1 MENKYKYFKRD
12 ISWLSFNYRVLL
24 EALDERL
31 PLYERINF
39 ISIYSSNLEEFY
51 KIRVADHKA
60 VASGATESDEESVQ
74 SARELVEEINREVNQ
89 QLDDRVRIYE
99 QKILPAL
106 QKNHIIFY
114 QDSHVEPFHQQFIKD
129 FFKEEIFPYLQPV
142 PVSKDKI
149 VSFLRDNR
157 LYLAIRL
164 YPKEERKE
172 GEGEKE
178 RERIEARETREDIEE
193 RAIKSARERNEE
205 RERKEAREAKEDIE
219 GKEGIEEKGSPILES
234 SRPPLY
240 FVMKQPY
247 AKVPRFI
254 ELPCHEKNHYLM
266 FVEDIIKANLNLI
279 FPGYDVESCYSI
291 KISRDADILIDDTA
305 SSADLVAQL
314 KKKVKKRKIG
324 DVCRFV
330 YDRAMPHDFLD
341 FLVDAFHI
349 HRDELVPGDKHLNLE
364 DLRHL
369 PNPNKSLPNTG
380 KLLPSTGK
388 SLLSTGKSLPSNDK
402 SSPNSGGKSLHSPE
416 KPKPMKLTILDEK
429 ESIFNYV
436 ARKDLLLY
444 YPYHSFEHF
453 IHFLYEAVHN
463 PETREIMVTQYRVAE
478 NSAVINTLIA
488 AAQNGKKV
496 TVFVELKARFDE
508 ENNLATA
515 EMMQAAGIK
524 IIYSIPGLKVHAKVA
539 LIRRRGLNGEK
550 IPSYAYISTG
560 NFNEKTATL
569 YADCGL
575 FTCRKEI
582 VNDLYNLFRTLQGKE
597 APKFTTLLVA
607 RFNLIPE
614 LNRLIDR
621 EIALADQ
628 GKPARIILKMNALQ
642 DPTMIDRL
650 YEASEHGVQIDLIIR
665 GICCLIPDQPYSR
678 NIRITRIVDSFLE
691 HARIWYFGNGG
702 NPKVFMGS
710 PDWMRRN
717 LYRRIEAIT
726 PVLDPDLRNSLIEML
741 TIQLADNQKA
751 CRVDAKLQN
760 IFKKRTPGTPAIRA
774 QYTLY
779 NWLCSN
785 NTQQPKDQPAMPQ

>member
-1 MENKYKYFKRD
+1 MNDTIAAISTTTGIGAISIIRLSGPESLEIASKVFTKDLTKVETHTIHYGYIKNNNEKIDEVLVSVMKAPKTFTKEDIVEINCHGGIATTNKVLEILLNNGARLAEPGEFTKRAFLNGRID
-12 ISWLSFNYRVLL
+12 LL
-24 EALDERL
+24 EAEATMDL
-31 PLYERINF
+31 
-39 ISIYSSNLEEFY
+39 ISSKSDKARKMSLNTLTGETSNLI
-51 KIRVADHKA
+51 KDLR
-60 VASGATESDEESVQ
+60 SDIVGIISN
-74 SARELVEEINREVNQ
+74 IEVNI
-89 QLDDRVRIYE
+89 DYPEYE
-99 QKILPAL
+99 DIEVLTNEKILPEI
-106 QKNHIIFY
+106 QKFKEKLEKIIKKS
-114 QDSHVEPFHQQFIKD
+114 QDSKVI
-129 FFKEEIFPYLQPV
+129 
-142 PVSKDKI
+142 
-149 VSFLRDNR
+149 
-157 LYLAIRL
+157 
-164 YPKEERKE
+164 
-172 GEGEKE
+172 
-178 RERIEARETREDIEE
+178 
-193 RAIKSARERNEE
+193 
-205 RERKEAREAKEDIE
+205 
-219 GKEGIEEKGSPILES
+219 KEGIKVGMEAA
-234 SRPPLY
+234 RPNVTDFRQPLY

-254 ELPCHEKNHYLM
+254 ELPSREKNHYLM
-266 FVEDIIKANLNLI
+266 FTEDIIKANLNLI
-279 FPGYDVESCYSI
+279 FPGYDVDSSYCI

-330 YDRAMPHDFLD
+330 YDRAMPSEFLD
-341 FLVDAFHI
+341 FLVDAFRI
-349 HRDELVPGDKHLNLE
+349 QRDELVPGDKHLNLE

-369 PNPNKSLPNTG
+369 PNPNKSLH
-380 KLLPSTGK
+380 
-388 SLLSTGKSLPSNDK
+388 SL
-402 SSPNSGGKSLHSPE
+402 E
-416 KPKPMKLTILDEK
+416 KPKPMKLTVLDEK

-436 ARKDLLLY
+436 AKKDLLLY

-582 VNDLYNLFRTLQGKE
+582 VADLYNLFRTLQGKE
-597 APKFTTLLVA
+597 DPKFTTLLVA

-621 EIALADQ
+621 EISLADEGKQ
-628 GKPARIILKMNALQ
+628 GRIILKMNALQ

-650 YEASEHGVQIDLIIR
+650 YEASEHGVQIDLIVR
-665 GICCLIPDQPYSR
+665 GICCLIPGQSYSR
-678 NIRITRIVDSFLE
+678 NIRVTRIVDSFLE
-691 HARIWYFGNGG
+691 HARIWYFGNDGT
-702 NPKVFMGS
+702 PKVFIGS

-726 PVLDPDLRNSLIEML
+726 PVLAPDLRDSLIEML
-741 TIQLADNQKA
+741 NIQLADNQKA
-751 CRVDAKLQN
+751 CWVDDKLQN
-760 IFKKRTPGTPAIRA
+760 IFKKRTPGTPTVRA
-774 QYTLY
+774 QYTFY
-779 NWLCSN
+779 DWLNKTNS
-785 NTQQPKDQPAMPQ
+785 

>member
-1 MENKYKYFKRD
+1 MESKYNYFKRD

-24 EALDERL
+24 EALDEHL

-60 VASGATESDEESVQ
+60 VASGATESDEETVQ
-74 SARELVEEINREVNQ
+74 SARELVEEINHEVNR

-99 QKILPAL
+99 EKILPAL
-106 QKNHIIFY
+106 RRSHINFY
-114 QDSHVEPFHQQFIKD
+114 QDRHVEPFHQQFIKD
-129 FFKEEIFPYLQPV
+129 FFREEIFPYLQPV

-164 YPKEERKE
+164 YPKEN
-172 GEGEKE
+172 
-178 RERIEARETREDIEE
+178 
-193 RAIKSARERNEE
+193 RNPAN
-205 RERKEAREAKEDIE
+205 RQ
-219 GKEGIEEKGSPILES
+219 PF
-234 SRPPLY
+234 Y

-254 ELPCHEKNHYLM
+254 ELPPRGDNYYIM
-266 FVEDIIKANLNLI
+266 FTEDIIKANLNLI
-279 FPGYDVESCYSI
+279 FPGYDVDSSYCI

-330 YDRAMPHDFLD
+330 YDRAMPQDFLD
-341 FLVDAFHI
+341 SLIDAFHI

-369 PNPNKSLPNTG
+369 PNPNKSLRRI
-380 KLLPSTGK
+380 
-388 SLLSTGKSLPSNDK
+388 
-402 SSPNSGGKSLHSPE
+402 E
-416 KPKPMKLTILDEK
+416 KPQPMKLNILDEK

-436 ARKDLLLY
+436 AQKDLLLY

-453 IHFLYEAVHN
+453 THFLYEAVHN

-539 LIRRRGLNGEK
+539 LVRRRGLNGEK

-597 APKFTTLLVA
+597 DPKFTTLLVA

-621 EIALADQ
+621 EISLADQ
-628 GKPARIILKMNALQ
+628 GKGGRIILKMNALQ
-642 DPTMIDRL
+642 DPAMIDRL
-650 YEASEHGVQIDLIIR
+650 YEASEHGVQIDLIVR
-665 GICCLIPDQPYSR
+665 GICCLIPEQSYSR
-678 NIRITRIVDSFLE
+678 NIRVTRIVDSFLE
-691 HARIWYFGNGG
+691 HARIWYFGNEGH
-702 NPKVFMGS
+702 PKVYMGS

-717 LYRRIEAIT
+717 LYRRIEAVT
-726 PVLDPDLRNSLIEML
+726 PILDPDLRGSLIEML
-741 TIQLADNQKA
+741 HIQLADNQKA
-751 CRVDAKLQN
+751 CWVDDKLQN
-760 IFKKRTPGTPAIRA
+760 VFKKRASGTPAVRA
-774 QYTLY
+774 QYDFY
-779 NWLCSN
+779 EWLK
-785 NTQQPKDQPAMPQ
+785 KDIVTEM

>member
-1 MENKYKYFKRD
+1 MESKYNYFKRD

-60 VASGATESDEESVQ
+60 VASGATESDEETVQ
-74 SARELVEEINREVNQ
+74 SARELVEEINKEVTR

-99 QKILPAL
+99 EKLLPAL
-106 QKNHIIFY
+106 RKNHIIFY
-114 QDSHVEPFHQQFIKD
+114 QDRHVEPFHQQFIKD
-129 FFKEEIFPYLQPV
+129 FFREEIFPYLQPV

-157 LYLAIRL
+157 LYLAIRVC
-164 YPKEERKE
+164 PKKEEKNKGEETKE
-172 GEGEKE
+172 NIEKYTGECINERNDGEGIKVGM
-178 RERIEARETREDIEE
+178 EA
-193 RAIKSARERNEE
+193 ARPNVT
-205 RERKEAREAKEDIE
+205 
-219 GKEGIEEKGSPILES
+219 ES
-234 SRPPLY
+234 RQPLY

-254 ELPCHEKNHYLM
+254 ELPSREKNHYLM
-266 FVEDIIKANLNLI
+266 FTEDIIKANLNLI
-279 FPGYDVESCYSI
+279 FPGYDVDSSYCI

-330 YDRAMPHDFLD
+330 YDRGMPHDFLD

-349 HRDELVPGDKHLNLE
+349 QRDELVPGDKHLNLE

-369 PNPNKSLPNTG
+369 PNPNKSLH
-380 KLLPSTGK
+380 
-388 SLLSTGKSLPSNDK
+388 SL
-402 SSPNSGGKSLHSPE
+402 E

-436 ARKDLLLY
+436 AKKDLLLY

-575 FTCRKEI
+575 FTCRPKI
-582 VNDLYNLFRTLQGKE
+582 VADLYNLFRTLQGKE
-597 APKFTTLLVA
+597 DPKFTTLLVA

-621 EIALADQ
+621 EIALADEGKQ
-628 GKPARIILKMNALQ
+628 GRIILKMNALQ
-642 DPTMIDRL
+642 APAMIDRL
-650 YEASEHGVQIDLIIR
+650 YEASEHGVQIDLIVR
-665 GICCLIPDQPYSR
+665 GICCLIPGQSYSR
-678 NIRITRIVDSFLE
+678 NIRVTRIVDSFLE
-691 HARIWYFGNGG
+691 HARIWYFGNDGT
-702 NPKVFMGS
+702 PKVFMGS

-726 PVLDPDLRNSLIEML
+726 PILAPDLRDSLIEML
-741 TIQLADNQKA
+741 NIQLADNQKA
-751 CRVDAKLQN
+751 CWVDDNLRN
-760 IFKKRTPGTPAIRA
+760 IFKKRAPGTPAVRA
-774 QYTLY
+774 QYTFY
-779 NWLCSN
+779 DWLNKTN
-785 NTQQPKDQPAMPQ
+785 N

>member
-1 MENKYKYFKRD
+1 MESKYNYFKRD

-24 EALDERL
+24 EATDEHL

-60 VASGATESDEESVQ
+60 VASGATESDEETVQ
-74 SARELVEEINREVNQ
+74 SARELVEEINREVTR
-89 QLDDRVRIYE
+89 QLDDRVHIYE

-106 QKNHIIFY
+106 RRNHIIFY
-114 QDSHVEPFHQQFIKD
+114 QDRHVEPFHQQFIKD
-129 FFKEEIFPYLQPV
+129 FFREEIFPYLQPV

-157 LYLAIRL
+157 LYLAIRV
-164 YPKEERKE
+164 YPKKE
-172 GEGEKE
+172 N
-178 RERIEARETREDIEE
+178 ETEQRQQ
-193 RAIKSARERNEE
+193 
-205 RERKEAREAKEDIE
+205 
-219 GKEGIEEKGSPILES
+219 PY
-234 SRPPLY
+234 Y

-254 ELPCHEKNHYLM
+254 ELPAHEKDHYLM
-266 FVEDIIKANLNLI
+266 FTEDIIKANLNLI
-279 FPGYDVESCYSI
+279 FPGYDVDSSYCI

-388 SLLSTGKSLPSNDK
+388 SLPSTGKSLPSNDK

-416 KPKPMKLTILDEK
+416 KPKPMKLTLLDEK

-691 HARIWYFGNGG
+691 HARIWYFGN
-702 NPKVFMGS
+702 NHHPKVFMGS

-717 LYRRIEAIT
+717 LYRRIEAVT
-726 PVLDPDLRNSLIEML
+726 PILDPDLRASLIEML
-741 TIQLADNQKA
+741 NIQLADNQKA
-751 CRVDAKLQN
+751 CWVDDNLRN
-760 IFKKRTPGTPAIRA
+760 IFKKRAPGTPAVRA
-774 QYTLY
+774 QYTFY
-779 NWLCSN
+779 DWLNKTN
-785 NTQQPKDQPAMPQ
+785 N

>member
-74 SARELVEEINREVNQ
+74 SARELVEEINREVNR

-172 GEGEKE
+172 
-178 RERIEARETREDIEE
+178 
-193 RAIKSARERNEE
+193 
-205 RERKEAREAKEDIE
+205 
-219 GKEGIEEKGSPILES
+219 SPILES

-266 FVEDIIKANLNLI
+266 FVEDIIKANLDLI

-369 PNPNKSLPNTG
+369 PNPS
-380 KLLPSTGK
+380 
-388 SLLSTGKSLPSNDK
+388 
-402 SSPNSGGKSLHSPE
+402 KSLHSPE

-597 APKFTTLLVA
+597 DPKFTTLLVA

-628 GKPARIILKMNALQ
+628 GKPRH
-642 DPTMIDRL
+642 DRPPL
-650 YEASEHGVQIDLIIR
+650 RSLRTRCADR
-665 GICCLIPDQPYSR
+665 PYHSR
-678 NIRITRIVDSFLE
+678 NLLPHPRPAVQPQ
-691 HARIWYFGNGG
+691 H
-702 NPKVFMGS
+702 PHH
-710 PDWMRRN
+710 PHRR
-717 LYRRIEAIT
+717 
-726 PVLDPDLRNSLIEML
+726 
-741 TIQLADNQKA
+741 QL
-751 CRVDAKLQN
+751 
-760 IFKKRTPGTPAIRA
+760 PGTRPHLVLRQRRQSQSLHGLTRLDAPQPLPPHRGHHPRPRPRPA
-774 QYTLY
+774 
-779 NWLCSN
+779 
-785 NTQQPKDQPAMPQ
+785 QQPDRNAYHPTRRQPKSLPSRRKATKHIQKKNARNPRHPSAIYPI

>member
-1 MENKYKYFKRD
+1 MESKYNYFKRD

-60 VASGATESDEESVQ
+60 VASGATESDEETVQ
-74 SARELVEEINREVNQ
+74 SARELVEEINKEVTR

-106 QKNHIIFY
+106 RKNHIIFY
-114 QDSHVEPFHQQFIKD
+114 QDNHVEPFHQQFIKD
-129 FFKEEIFPYLQPV
+129 FFREEIFPYLQPV

-157 LYLAIRL
+157 LYLAIRV
-164 YPKEERKE
+164 YPKKEEKNKGEEPKE
-172 GEGEKE
+172 NIEKYTGECINERNDGEGIKVGM
-178 RERIEARETREDIEE
+178 EA
-193 RAIKSARERNEE
+193 ARPNVTDLRH
-205 RERKEAREAKEDIE
+205 
-219 GKEGIEEKGSPILES
+219 
-234 SRPPLY
+234 PLY

-254 ELPCHEKNHYLM
+254 ELPSREKNHYLM
-266 FVEDIIKANLNLI
+266 FTEDIIKANLNLI
-279 FPGYDVESCYSI
+279 FPGYDVDSSYCI

-330 YDRAMPHDFLD
+330 YDRAMPSEFLD
-341 FLVDAFHI
+341 FLVDAFRI
-349 HRDELVPGDKHLNLE
+349 QRDELVPGDKHLNLE

-369 PNPNKSLPNTG
+369 PNPNKSLH
-380 KLLPSTGK
+380 
-388 SLLSTGKSLPSNDK
+388 SL
-402 SSPNSGGKSLHSPE
+402 E
-416 KPKPMKLTILDEK
+416 KPKPMKLTVLDEK

-436 ARKDLLLY
+436 AKKDLLLY

-582 VNDLYNLFRTLQGKE
+582 VADLYNLFRTLQGKE
-597 APKFTTLLVA
+597 DPKFTTLLVA

-621 EIALADQ
+621 EISLADEGKQ
-628 GKPARIILKMNALQ
+628 GRIILKMNALQ

-650 YEASEHGVQIDLIIR
+650 YEASEHGVQIDLIVR
-665 GICCLIPDQPYSR
+665 GICCLIPGQSYSR
-678 NIRITRIVDSFLE
+678 NIRVTRIVDSFLE
-691 HARIWYFGNGG
+691 HARIWYFGNDGT
-702 NPKVFMGS
+702 PKVFMGS

-726 PVLDPDLRNSLIEML
+726 PI
-741 TIQLADNQKA
+741 LAP
-751 CRVDAKLQN
+751 R
-760 IFKKRTPGTPAIRA
+760 PA
-774 QYTLY
+774 
-779 NWLCSN
+779 
-785 NTQQPKDQPAMPQ
+785 

>member
-1 MENKYKYFKRD
+1 MESKYNYFKRD
-12 ISWLSFNYRVLL
+12 ISWLSFNYRVLM
-24 EALDERL
+24 EALDEHL

-60 VASGATESDEESVQ
+60 VASGATESDEETVQ
-74 SARELVEEINREVNQ
+74 SARELVEEINREVNR
-89 QLDDRVRIYE
+89 QLDDRVLIYE
-99 QKILPAL
+99 QKLLPAL
-106 QKNHIIFY
+106 RKNHIIFY
-114 QDSHVEPFHQQFIKD
+114 QDRHVEPFHQQFVKD

-157 LYLAIRL
+157 LYLAIRVYL
-164 YPKEERKE
+164 KNDAAKADAPK
-172 GEGEKE
+172 GDAQ
-178 RERIEARETREDIEE
+178 RI
-193 RAIKSARERNEE
+193 
-205 RERKEAREAKEDIE
+205 
-219 GKEGIEEKGSPILES
+219 PY
-234 SRPPLY
+234 Y

-254 ELPCHEKNHYLM
+254 ELPSHEKNHYLM
-266 FVEDIIKANLNLI
+266 FTEDIIKANLNLI
-279 FPGYDVESCYSI
+279 FPGYDIDSSYCI

-330 YDRAMPHDFLD
+330 YDRAMPQDFLD

-369 PNPNKSLPNTG
+369 PNPNKSLHTV
-380 KLLPSTGK
+380 
-388 SLLSTGKSLPSNDK
+388 
-402 SSPNSGGKSLHSPE
+402 E

-436 ARKDLLLY
+436 AQKDLLLY

-550 IPSYAYISTG
+550 LPSYAYISTG

-597 APKFTTLLVA
+597 SPKFTTLLVA

-621 EIALADQ
+621 EISLADEGKQ
-628 GKPARIILKMNALQ
+628 GRIILKMNALQ

-650 YEASEHGVQIDLIIR
+650 YEASEHGVQIDLIVR
-665 GICCLIPDQPYSR
+665 GICCLIPGQSYSR
-678 NIRITRIVDSFLE
+678 NIRVTRIVDSFLE
-691 HARIWYFGNGG
+691 HARIWYFGNNG

-726 PVLDPDLRNSLIEML
+726 PILAPDLRDSLIEML
-741 TIQLADNQKA
+741 NIQLADNQKA
-751 CRVDAKLQN
+751 CWVDDRLQN
-760 IFKKRTPGTPAIRA
+760 VFKKRTPGTPAIRA
-774 QYTLY
+774 QYTFY
-779 NWLCSN
+779 DWLN
-785 NTQQPKDQPAMPQ
+785 KK

>member
-1 MENKYKYFKRD
+1 MESKYNYFKRD

-60 VASGATESDEESVQ
+60 VASGATESDEETVQ
-74 SARELVEEINREVNQ
+74 SARELVEEINKEVTR

-99 QKILPAL
+99 EKLLPAL
-106 QKNHIIFY
+106 RKNHIIFY
-114 QDSHVEPFHQQFIKD
+114 QDRHVEPFHQQFIKD
-129 FFKEEIFPYLQPV
+129 FFREEIFPYLQPV

-157 LYLAIRL
+157 LYLAIRV
-164 YPKEERKE
+164 YPKKEEKNKGEETKE
-172 GEGEKE
+172 NIEKYTGECINERNDGEGIKVGM
-178 RERIEARETREDIEE
+178 EA
-193 RAIKSARERNEE
+193 ARPNVTDFRQ
-205 RERKEAREAKEDIE
+205 
-219 GKEGIEEKGSPILES
+219 
-234 SRPPLY
+234 PLY

-254 ELPCHEKNHYLM
+254 ELPSREKNHYLM
-266 FVEDIIKANLNLI
+266 FTEDIIKANLNLI
-279 FPGYDVESCYSI
+279 FPGYDVDSSYCI

-330 YDRAMPHDFLD
+330 YDRGMPHDFLD

-349 HRDELVPGDKHLNLE
+349 QRDELVPGDKHLNLE

-369 PNPNKSLPNTG
+369 PNPNKSLH
-380 KLLPSTGK
+380 
-388 SLLSTGKSLPSNDK
+388 SL
-402 SSPNSGGKSLHSPE
+402 E

-436 ARKDLLLY
+436 AKKDLLLY

-575 FTCRKEI
+575 FTCRPKI
-582 VNDLYNLFRTLQGKE
+582 VADLYNLFRTLQGKE
-597 APKFTTLLVA
+597 DPKFTTLLVA

-621 EIALADQ
+621 EISLADEGKQ
-628 GKPARIILKMNALQ
+628 GRIILKMNALQ

-650 YEASEHGVQIDLIIR
+650 YEASEHGVQIDLIVR
-665 GICCLIPDQPYSR
+665 GICCLIPGQSYSR
-678 NIRITRIVDSFLE
+678 NIRPVCFFLF
-691 HARIWYFGNGG
+691 RPCQNQT
-702 NPKVFMGS
+702 S
-710 PDWMRRN
+710 P
-717 LYRRIEAIT
+717 
-726 PVLDPDLRNSLIEML
+726 S
-741 TIQLADNQKA
+741 AD
-751 CRVDAKLQN
+751 VS
-760 IFKKRTPGTPAIRA
+760 I
-774 QYTLY
+774 
-779 NWLCSN
+779 
-785 NTQQPKDQPAMPQ
+785 

>member
-1 MENKYKYFKRD
+1 MESKYNYFKRD

-60 VASGATESDEESVQ
+60 VASGATESDEETVQ
-74 SARELVEEINREVNQ
+74 SARELVEEINKEVTR

-106 QKNHIIFY
+106 RKNHIIFY
-114 QDSHVEPFHQQFIKD
+114 QDNHVEPFHQQFIKD
-129 FFKEEIFPYLQPV
+129 FFREEIFPYLQPV

-157 LYLAIRL
+157 LYLAIRVC
-164 YPKEERKE
+164 PKKEEKNKGEETKE
-172 GEGEKE
+172 NIEKYTGECINERNDGEGIKVGM
-178 RERIEARETREDIEE
+178 EA
-193 RAIKSARERNEE
+193 ARPNVTDLRH
-205 RERKEAREAKEDIE
+205 
-219 GKEGIEEKGSPILES
+219 
-234 SRPPLY
+234 PLY

-254 ELPCHEKNHYLM
+254 ELPSREKNHYLM
-266 FVEDIIKANLNLI
+266 FTEDIIKANLNLI
-279 FPGYDVESCYSI
+279 FPGYDVDSSYCI

-330 YDRAMPHDFLD
+330 YDRAMPSEFLD
-341 FLVDAFHI
+341 FLVDAFRI
-349 HRDELVPGDKHLNLE
+349 QRDELVPGDKHLNLE

-369 PNPNKSLPNTG
+369 PNPNKSLH
-380 KLLPSTGK
+380 
-388 SLLSTGKSLPSNDK
+388 SL
-402 SSPNSGGKSLHSPE
+402 E
-416 KPKPMKLTILDEK
+416 KPKPMKLTVLDEK

-436 ARKDLLLY
+436 AKKDLLLY

-582 VNDLYNLFRTLQGKE
+582 VADLYNLFRTLQGKE
-597 APKFTTLLVA
+597 DPKFTTLLVA

-621 EIALADQ
+621 EISLADEGKQ
-628 GKPARIILKMNALQ
+628 GRIILKMNALQ

-650 YEASEHGVQIDLIIR
+650 YEASEHGVQIDLIVR
-665 GICCLIPDQPYSR
+665 GICCLIPGQSYSR
-678 NIRITRIVDSFLE
+678 NIRVTRIVDSFLE
-691 HARIWYFGNGG
+691 HARIWYFGNDGT
-702 NPKVFMGS
+702 PKVFMGS

-726 PVLDPDLRNSLIEML
+726 PVLAPDLRDSLIEML
-741 TIQLADNQKA
+741 NIQLADNQKA
-751 CRVDAKLQN
+751 CWVDDKLQN
-760 IFKKRTPGTPAIRA
+760 IFKKRTPGTPAVRA
-774 QYTLY
+774 QYTFY
-779 NWLCSN
+779 DWLNKTN
-785 NTQQPKDQPAMPQ
+785 N